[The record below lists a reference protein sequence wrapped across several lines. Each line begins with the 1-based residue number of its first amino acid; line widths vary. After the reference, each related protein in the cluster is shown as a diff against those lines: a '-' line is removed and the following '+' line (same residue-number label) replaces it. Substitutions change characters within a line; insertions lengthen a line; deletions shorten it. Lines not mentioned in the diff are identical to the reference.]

1 MHESYQMYSFPH
13 FSITQQQIKEEIL
26 KVPTFQSD
34 IPQWD
39 FTDIVCEMLY
49 QFADMVSSV
58 SVVPEVEDF
67 DTYCVQRKKV
77 LASSYDSYVPLM
89 SLMLKRQQT
98 CTNFFARI

>member
-1 MHESYQMYSFPH
+1 MKEINA
-13 FSITQQQIKEEIL
+13 ITQIKEEIL

-58 SVVPEVEDF
+58 SVVPEVEIL
-67 DTYCVQRKKV
+67 TPI
-77 LASSYDSYVPLM
+77 ASSEKKFLRLLM
-89 SLMLKRQQT
+89 TLM
-98 CTNFFARI
+98 FH

>member
-13 FSITQQQIKEEIL
+13 FSITQQQMKEINAIRQIKEEIL

-67 DTYCVQRKKV
+67 DIYCV
-77 LASSYDSYVPLM
+77 
-89 SLMLKRQQT
+89 
-98 CTNFFARI
+98 